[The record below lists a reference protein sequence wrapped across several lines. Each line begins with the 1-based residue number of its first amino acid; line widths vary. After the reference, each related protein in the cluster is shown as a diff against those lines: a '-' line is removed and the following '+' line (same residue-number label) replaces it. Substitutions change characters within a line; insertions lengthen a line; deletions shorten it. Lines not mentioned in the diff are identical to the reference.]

1 MQFYPVNTLNIR
13 IFRNLIPCF
22 CWNTFFDF
30 DVISPIL
37 MYITSDGTESMPIND
52 GLYDAIVFGER
63 GRVVEIVQKALDDGD
78 DASEL
83 LNVTM
88 IPALR
93 EVGDQFSSGEVFV
106 PEMLVSAHAM
116 QAGVDILAPLLVK
129 SGHEPVA
136 RVAIGS
142 VKGDLHD
149 IGKNLVVMMLKGS
162 GFEVDDL
169 GVDCRIEAFEEAV
182 DNGAQVLC
190 LSALLSTTR
199 GEMKPVIEH
208 FADRDEVR
216 IVVGGAVI
224 TEEYADEIGADGF
237 GADASDAVRA
247 VRECLG
253 LEAVTA

>member
-1 MQFYPVNTLNIR
+1 M
-13 IFRNLIPCF
+13 
-22 CWNTFFDF
+22 
-30 DVISPIL
+30 S
-37 MYITSDGTESMPIND
+37 IND
-52 GLYDAIVFGER
+52 ELYDAIVFGER
-63 GRVVEIVQKALDDGD
+63 DRVVEIVQHAVDHDEDVG
-78 DASEL
+78 EL

-93 EVGDQFSSGEVFV
+93 EVGDQFSRGEVFV
-106 PEMLVSAHAM
+106 PEMLVSARAM
-116 QAGVDILAPLLVK
+116 QAGVDIIEPLLVK

-169 GVDCRIEAFEEAV
+169 GVDCRIEKFEEAAA
-182 DNGAQVLC
+182 NGAQVIC

-199 GEMKPVIEH
+199 NEMRPVVDH
-208 FADRDEVR
+208 FKDRDDVK

-224 TEEYADEIGADGF
+224 TQEFADDIGADGY

-247 VRECLG
+247 VRESLG
-253 LEAVTA
+253 LAAIPA